1 MRLSI
6 DQRSR
11 IVAIY
16 FEQRLHFMKIKYEK
30 LINIAAEIGINVS
43 ERKVRNFVERFLI
56 TGNLNEKMRALHSL
70 VNLNYYRKKTEPR
83 LYIKTVKYF

>member
-6 DQRSR
+6 YQRSR

-16 FEQRLHFMKIKYEK
+16 FVQRQHFMKIKYEK

-70 VNLNYYRKKTEPR
+70 VNLNYY
-83 LYIKTVKYF
+83 

>member
-43 ERKVRNFVERFLI
+43 ERKVRKFVERFLI
-56 TGNLNEKMRALHSL
+56 TGNLNEKIINDEVIILMIILS
-70 VNLNYYRKKTEPR
+70 RKTK
-83 LYIKTVKYF
+83 

>member
-16 FEQRLHFMKIKYEK
+16 FEHGLHFMKKKYEK
-30 LINIAAEIGINVS
+30 YKIAAEIGINIS
-43 ERKVRNFVERFLI
+43 ERKVRKFVERFLI
-56 TGNLNEKMRALHSL
+56 TGNLNEKIINDEVIILMIILS
-70 VNLNYYRKKTEPR
+70 RKTK
-83 LYIKTVKYF
+83 

>member
-43 ERKVRNFVERFLI
+43 ERKVRKFVERFLI
-56 TGNLNEKMRALHSL
+56 TGNLNEKIINDEVIILMIILS
-70 VNLNYYRKKTEPR
+70 RKSK
-83 LYIKTVKYF
+83 

>member
-16 FEQRLHFMKIKYEK
+16 FEHRLHFMKKKYEK
-30 LINIAAEIGINVS
+30 LSKIAAEIGS
-43 ERKVRNFVERFLI
+43 EKICGEIFN
-56 TGNLNEKMRALHSL
+56 NW
-70 VNLNYYRKKTEPR
+70 
-83 LYIKTVKYF
+83 